1 MTATKA
7 AGPAAGLAMFRD
19 ATETLFALAE
29 ARGRPAP
36 SRHFVADADEAH
48 ALALDGPVPIVA
60 MSLDDVL
67 ECRQADH
74 PAASG
79 LVAFHGVH
87 RGFLELV
94 ARPGIGGIGDL
105 RGHRV
110 AVDTDS
116 GYARALYEILT
127 RHGIRDQVEIVHA
140 GATNLRYDKLV
151 AGQFD
156 ATLLGAPFTLLARRQ
171 GYASL
176 GTVIEALGGYQAIV
190 LAAQA
195 DWLAAHPAAAAAV
208 TDCLAETI
216 AWGQANMAEAGMLLA
231 DAELAAV
238 LFGPSGEFLAD
249 GRIDPADARVVVDL
263 FNAATGNMVGYD
275 AAIARPRG

>member
-1 MTATKA
+1 MTVAPA
-7 AGPAAGLAMFRD
+7 AGPGVGLAMFRD
-19 ATETLFALAE
+19 ATETLFALAA
-29 ARGRPAP
+29 ARGRPVP

-67 ECRQADH
+67 ECRRMDH
-74 PAASG
+74 PAAGS

-87 RGFLELV
+87 RGFLQLV
-94 ARPGIGGIGDL
+94 ARPGIATIGDL
-105 RGHRV
+105 RGRRV

-116 GYARALYEILT
+116 GYARALYAILT
-127 RHGIRDQVEIVHA
+127 RHGIRDEVEIVYA

-156 ATLLGAPFTLLARRQ
+156 ATLLGAPFTLMARRQ
-171 GYASL
+171 GHAVL
-176 GTVIEALGGYQAIV
+176 GSVIGALGGYQAIV
-190 LAAQA
+190 LAAQR
-195 DWLAAHPAAAAAV
+195 DWLAAHPDTAAAV

-216 AWGQANMAEAGMLLA
+216 AWGRADPDRAGALLG
-231 DAELAAV
+231 DAELARV
-238 LFGPSGEFLAD
+238 LFGPTGEFLAD

-263 FNAATGNMVGYD
+263 FNATTGSTVAYD

>member
-1 MTATKA
+1 MTAGAT
-7 AGPAAGLAMFRD
+7 AGPAMGLAMFRD
-19 ATETLFALAE
+19 ATETLFSLAE
-29 ARGRPAP
+29 ACGRPVP

-48 ALALDGPVPIVA
+48 ALALGGPVPIVA

-67 ECRQADH
+67 ECRRMDH

-87 RGFLELV
+87 RGFLQLI
-94 ARPGIGGIGDL
+94 ARPGIATIADL
-105 RGHRV
+105 RGRRV

-127 RHGIRDQVEIVHA
+127 RHGLRDQVEIVYA

-176 GTVIEALGGYQAIV
+176 GSVIDALGGYQAIV
-190 LAAQA
+190 LAAQR
-195 DWLAAHPAAAAAV
+195 DWLAAHPAEAAAV
-208 TDCLAETI
+208 TGCLAETI
-216 AWGQANMAEAGMLLA
+216 AWGQANPDQAGALLD
-231 DAELAAV
+231 DAELADM
-238 LFGPSGEFLAD
+238 LFGPAGEFLAD

-263 FNAATGNMVGYD
+263 FNASTGGAVDYD
-275 AAIARPRG
+275 AVIARPRG